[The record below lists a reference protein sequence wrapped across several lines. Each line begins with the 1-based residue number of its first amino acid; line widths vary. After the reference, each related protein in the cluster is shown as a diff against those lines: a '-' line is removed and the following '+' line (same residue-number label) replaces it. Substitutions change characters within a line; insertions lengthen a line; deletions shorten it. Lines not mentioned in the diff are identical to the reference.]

1 MLPHAVQPCAR
12 QESKH
17 SLRQTQ
23 HTLLYTLCLLILA
36 YIWVE
41 RGEEIRQEPPHV
53 KTDLVYIWLCYYFS
67 FQKYCLDSL
76 HSDRCE
82 LRIWAK
88 YDSSCCSFWKGQSHN
103 SLLSSPSLNS
113 CFRTVLLFTLA
124 TTHLLFLIFIQCFLQ
139 ILNSQEHKVHRTSWQ
154 LWPASICFCLRTL
167 AVIKYL
173 NEHLYQFGL
182 GTQLGIGLYH
192 LKK

>member
-12 QESKH
+12 QESEH

-113 CFRTVLLFTLA
+113 CFGTQFCYLHLPLRICFSSSSSNVSYRYSIHKNTKYTGQADSCDQPQFVSVYE
-124 TTHLLFLIFIQCFLQ
+124 HLLLLSISMSIYINLGW
-139 ILNSQEHKVHRTSWQ
+139 VHS
-154 LWPASICFCLRTL
+154 L
-167 AVIKYL
+167 
-173 NEHLYQFGL
+173 EL
-182 GTQLGIGLYH
+182 GSTI
-192 LKK
+192 